1 MKIYIENLPPSKLS
15 KIETQLHKYMKKE
28 KPYTQLFSKDGIYI
42 IEPKQVWIC
51 NDVSYH
57 NVEKVKYK
65 NVTLLIDK
73 SEYNNSKVIS
83 QLPVDYI
90 VLKMVKTEYF
100 SNNKSPISL
109 IIEKSD
115 CENIPPQIYFTTNE
129 KIDVLD
135 NFFVTNELDEFLLC
149 FYPQ

>member
-28 KPYTQLFSKDGIYI
+28 QSYSQLFSNDGIYI

>member
-28 KPYTQLFSKDGIYI
+28 QSYTQLFSKDGIYI

>member
-57 NVEKVKYK
+57 NVQKVKYK